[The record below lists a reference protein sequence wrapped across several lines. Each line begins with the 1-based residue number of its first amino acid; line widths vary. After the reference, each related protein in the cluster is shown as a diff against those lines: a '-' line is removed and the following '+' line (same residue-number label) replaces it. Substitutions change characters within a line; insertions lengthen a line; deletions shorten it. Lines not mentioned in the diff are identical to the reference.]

1 MTTAYEKK
9 PTKNKPTTKH
19 RTLKEKRTQT
29 EDAYVEMETLFEEE
43 ESFSLWVFLYSN
55 PA

>member
-1 MTTAYEKK
+1 MKK
-9 PTKNKPTTKH
+9 KINKNTPKNKPTTKH